1 MCSVYGTTWCKM
13 KNMHIVRPKED
24 QNLWNFL
31 FSILFIIVLVAG
43 LWAMQNI
50 RGGFLTSVPFFDA
63 LMMAFAA
70 LRITRLMVYD
80 KITRWFRELF
90 ARRVEVQRDGVTYV
104 EVTPYP
110 RGFAAT
116 VYDLLNCPWCIGI
129 WSSAVVVFAY
139 FVFPWAWSVIFFL
152 AIAGAGSL
160 LQVIANGVGWRAEN
174 LKLEAQERNRDLRL

>member
-1 MCSVYGTTWCKM
+1 
-13 KNMHIVRPKED
+13 MHTLRPKED
-24 QNLWNFL
+24 QNFWNFL
-31 FSILFIIVLVAG
+31 FSIFFIIVLVAG
-43 LWAMQNI
+43 LWSMKNI

-70 LRITRLMVYD
+70 FRITRLMVYD

-90 ARRVEVQRDGVTYV
+90 ARRIETQRDGITYV

-110 RGFAAT
+110 RGFAST

-174 LKLEAQERNRDLRL
+174 LKMEAQERNRDLRL